1 MKNKIHSLIVEGIV
15 FCGSGLVLLSY
26 SLSSYAKGFN
36 KSWAQSPYLFP
47 LIVAIA
53 MIGLSLWIV
62 GEGVTAMKKAAAN
75 PDDKKLEKAGK
86 TEKRRWVVIAL
97 ILCAIYYAA
106 LAFIKIPYITIG
118 ILSFAYTFSTFEVVT
133 VVFLIAMMIFMARNG
148 FTPGTGSE
156 IQGKTLGIHAYGNV
170 GRLVGRRGRAMGM
183 NVIAYAPF
191 ITDSAVFAAD
201 GVKKVNSVEELY
213 KNSDYLSLH
222 IPATEQTKGSI
233 GYDLLMSMPKG
244 ATLVNTARKEV
255 IDEEGLMRALTER
268 EDLKYV
274 TDIAAGIQSELN
286 EKFGRRVFATAKK
299 MGAETAEA
307 NINAGLAAANQIVD
321 FFKNGNT
328 RFQVNK

>member
-62 GEGVTAMKKAAAN
+62 GEGVTAMKKAAAY
-75 PDDKKLEKAGK
+75 PYDKKPEKAGK

-133 VVFLIAMMIFMARNG
+133 VVFLIAMMIFMGVRKIPVLV
-148 FTPGTGSE
+148 FVPIGT
-156 IQGKTLGIHAYGNV
+156 TL
-170 GRLVGRRGRAMGM
+170 
-183 NVIAYAPF
+183 F
-191 ITDSAVFAAD
+191 
-201 GVKKVNSVEELY
+201 
-213 KNSDYLSLH
+213 LSLAFRTFLH
-222 IPATEQTKGSI
+222 V
-233 GYDLLMSMPKG
+233 LLP
-244 ATLVNTARKEV
+244 
-255 IDEEGLMRALTER
+255 
-268 EDLKYV
+268 
-274 TDIAAGIQSELN
+274 
-286 EKFGRRVFATAKK
+286 
-299 MGAETAEA
+299 
-307 NINAGLAAANQIVD
+307 
-321 FFKNGNT
+321 
-328 RFQVNK
+328 